1 MLKSLMGSKTR
12 QVLLNTFFGSPD
24 KEYYTRQ
31 LASMHEMSV
40 GTLHRE
46 IKKLLSAG
54 ILNVREV
61 GNIKLFSLNKQN
73 PVYEDLKNIISKTE
87 GVIKLV
93 KDAVCRVEGA
103 KVAFIYGSF
112 AKGDERHDSDIDIF
126 LIGDNIDENEL
137 ILGISD
143 LEKKLFKE
151 INYTR
156 YTESEYKT
164 EKKKKNSFILEVI
177 NGKKTLMKV
186 DENDLR

>member
-54 ILNVREV
+54 VLNVRGV

-73 PVYEDLKNIISKTE
+73 PVYEELKNIISKTE

-93 KDAVCRVEGA
+93 RDAVCRVEGV
-103 KVAFIYGSF
+103 KVAFIYGS
-112 AKGDERHDSDIDIF
+112 RI
-126 LIGDNIDENEL
+126 
-137 ILGISD
+137 
-143 LEKKLFKE
+143 
-151 INYTR
+151 
-156 YTESEYKT
+156 
-164 EKKKKNSFILEVI
+164 
-177 NGKKTLMKV
+177 
-186 DENDLR
+186 

>member
-93 KDAVCRVEGA
+93 KDAVCRVEGV

-126 LIGDNIDENEL
+126 LIGDSIDENEL

-177 NGKKTLMKV
+177 NGKKTFIKGG
-186 DENDLR
+186 ENDLR